1 MSNRPLIVTP
11 DGRAYAQGT
20 PNYANPGLFGAP
32 VGSRFA
38 MVGELSPIP
47 VLSSGY
53 LLGTTTPVTQLPYV
67 GAVNVAGGVN
77 VNYGG

>member
-1 MSNRPLIVTP
+1 
-11 DGRAYAQGT
+11 
-20 PNYANPGLFGAP
+20 
-32 VGSRFA
+32 

-53 LLGTTTPVTQLPYV
+53 LLGATTPVTQLPYV
-67 GAVNVAGGVN
+67 GAVNVASGVN